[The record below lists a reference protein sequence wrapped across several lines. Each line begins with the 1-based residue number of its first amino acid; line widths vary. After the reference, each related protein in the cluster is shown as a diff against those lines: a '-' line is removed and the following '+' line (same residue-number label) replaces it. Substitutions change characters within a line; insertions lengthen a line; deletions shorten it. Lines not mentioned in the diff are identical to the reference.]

1 MMILGHIDL
10 IDFKHYL
17 NIKRVHDVVR
27 YKNHLST
34 HLATIFLHKFKQ
46 SSVKFEFTCT
56 VYFC

>member
-1 MMILGHIDL
+1 MMMLGHIDL

-17 NIKRVHDVVR
+17 NIKRVHDDFR

-34 HLATIFLHKFKQ
+34 QLETIFLHKIKQ

-56 VYFC
+56 LHFC